1 MLMCVNQHGTDTI
14 WDTENSLLQ
23 ATDGQQ
29 QTRSTIVSHADGS
42 LAANGAIASSAVLPS
57 GARCKAVGG
66 NCELE
71 AFLQKIAPDREVLV
85 AISNF
90 KLVAWGGM
98 LNTWIEQVQQ
108 AKVKPWMVLAIDEG
122 LYNHLKSRNIPVFLM
137 KQEIAQAQ
145 QGTGSNHAVSA
156 LKFGIL
162 AEFLKLGYSVLLSD
176 VDIVTL
182 SDPFEHLYRDR
193 DIEGEALHYLLLNT
207 AIEAGTLI
215 FRHAITVSDA

>member
-1 MLMCVNQHGTDTI
+1 MKVSG
-14 WDTENSLLQ
+14 LQ
-23 ATDGQQ
+23 AADGQQ
-29 QTRSTIVSHADGS
+29 QTRSTAVSHADGS
-42 LAANGAIASSAVLPS
+42 LAANGAIASSAALPS
-57 GARCKAVGG
+57 GARCKAVEG

-71 AFLQKIAPDREVLV
+71 AFLQKIAPDHEVLV

-90 KLVAWGGM
+90 KLVQWGGM

-108 AKVKPWMVLAIDEG
+108 AKVKPWMVLAIDQE
-122 LYNHLKSRNIPVFLM
+122 LYDHLKSRNIPVFLI
-137 KQEIAQAQ
+137 KQEIAQVQ

-193 DIEGEALHYLLLNT
+193 DIEGEQLHCLSRGY
-207 AIEAGTLI
+207 
-215 FRHAITVSDA
+215 DAPQRRNYGI